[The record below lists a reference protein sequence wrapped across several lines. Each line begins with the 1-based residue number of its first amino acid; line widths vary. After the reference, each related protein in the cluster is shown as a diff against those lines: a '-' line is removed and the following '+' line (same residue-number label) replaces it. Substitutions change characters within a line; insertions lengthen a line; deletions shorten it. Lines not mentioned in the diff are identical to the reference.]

1 MAQLTF
7 TLIQSDL
14 HWEDKAKNLAMFEEK
29 IKSISE
35 KKQIVILPE
44 TFNTG
49 FSMEPNRLGE
59 TINGET
65 IAWMKQ
71 IAKEEKI
78 ILVGSLMVQEKFK
91 NYNRLLWVLPSGE
104 IQHYDKRHRFS
115 LGGEQDQFSP
125 GERRVIVQV
134 NGWRILLQIC
144 YDLRF
149 PVYARQ
155 QKDDEYDAILY
166 VANWPQKRMLAWN
179 TLLKA
184 RAIENQCFTIGVNR
198 IGDDGTGLAHSG
210 GSAIY
215 DPLGETVFHKE
226 NEEGIFTIT
235 LDKKTVQTTREK
247 LPFQQDR
254 DPFTILNM

>member
-1 MAQLTF
+1 MAALTF

-14 HWEDKAKNLAMFEEK
+14 YWEDKAKNLAMFEQK
-29 IKSISE
+29 IKSISD
-35 KKQIVILPE
+35 KKQVVILPE

-49 FSMEPNRLGE
+49 FSMDPNRLGE
-59 TINGET
+59 SMDGET
-65 IAWMKQ
+65 VNWMKC
-71 IAKEEKI
+71 IAQEQKI
-78 ILVGSLMVQEKFK
+78 ILAGSIMIHENNK

-115 LGGEQDQFSP
+115 LGGEQDEFSA
-125 GERRVIVQV
+125 GERRVIVSV

-184 RAIENQCFTIGVNR
+184 RAIENQCYTIGVNR
-198 IGDDGTGLAHSG
+198 IGQDGTGLDHSG
-210 GSAIY
+210 GTAVY
-215 DPLGETVFHKE
+215 DPLGETMYYKE
-226 NEEGIFTIT
+226 NSEDVFTT
-235 LDKKTVQTTREK
+235 SLDSEIVNTVRTK
-247 LPFQQDR
+247 LPFQKDR
-254 DPFTILNM
+254 DTFTL

>member
-1 MAQLTF
+1 MAALTF

-14 HWEDKAKNLAMFEEK
+14 HWEDKARNLAMFEEK
-29 IKSISE
+29 IKSIQE
-35 KKQIVILPE
+35 KKQVVILPE

-49 FSMEPNRLGE
+49 FSMDPNRLGE
-59 TINGET
+59 TMNGDT
-65 IAWMKQ
+65 VAWMVRV
-71 IAKEEKI
+71 AKEHKI
-78 ILVGSLMVQEKFK
+78 ILVGSIMIQEKFK

-104 IQHYDKRHRFS
+104 IQHYDKRHLFS
-115 LGGEQDQFSP
+115 LGGEQDQFSS

-155 QKDDEYDAILY
+155 QKDDEYDAILF
-166 VANWPQKRMLAWN
+166 VANWPQKRIDAWN

-184 RAIENQCFTIGVNR
+184 RAIENQCYTIGVNR
-198 IGDDGTGLAHSG
+198 IGEDVTELVHNGCS
-210 GSAIY
+210 SIY
-215 DPLGETVFHKE
+215 DPLGETIYYKE
-226 NEEGIFTIT
+226 NTEDIFTTT
-235 LDKKTVQTTREK
+235 LDTELVQMIRKK

-254 DPFTILNM
+254 DSFSL

>member
-1 MAQLTF
+1 MSELTF
-7 TLIQSDL
+7 TLIQSNL
-14 HWEDKAKNLAMFEEK
+14 HWEDKAQNLSMFEKK
-29 IKSISE
+29 IQSISGQ
-35 KKQIVILPE
+35 KQVVILPE

-49 FSMEPNRLGE
+49 FSMAPSRLGE
-59 TINGET
+59 TMNGDT
-65 IAWMKQ
+65 VAWMKKVAQ
-71 IAKEEKI
+71 EHKI
-78 ILVGSLMVQEKFK
+78 ILAGSLMIQEKFK

-115 LGGEQDQFSP
+115 LGGEHNQFSA

-134 NGWRILLQIC
+134 NGWRILLQVC

-166 VANWPQKRMLAWN
+166 VANWPQKRMEAWN

-184 RAIENQCFTIGVNR
+184 RAIENQCYTIGVNR
-198 IGDDGTGLAHSG
+198 LGDDGTELAHSG
-210 GSAIY
+210 GSSIY
-215 DPLGETVFHKE
+215 GPLGETIYYKE
-226 NEEGIFTIT
+226 NQEDIFTTT
-235 LDKKTVQTTREK
+235 LNTALVKTIRTK

-254 DPFTILNM
+254 DSFSL

>member
-1 MAQLTF
+1 MSKLTF

-14 HWEDKAKNLAMFEEK
+14 FWEDPAANRRQFEQK
-29 IKSISE
+29 IKSIHE

-49 FSMEPNRLGE
+49 FSINPGKLGE
-59 TINGET
+59 TMNGET
-65 IAWMKQ
+65 VAWMKK
-71 IAKEEKI
+71 IAQEEGI
-78 ILVGSLMVQEKFK
+78 ILVGSIMIQEKFK

-104 IQHYDKRHRFS
+104 IQYYDKRHRFS
-115 LGGEQDQFSP
+115 LGGEQDQFSA

-155 QKDDEYDAILY
+155 QNEDEYDAILY
-166 VANWPQKRMLAWN
+166 VANWPQKRIDAWN

-184 RAIENQCFTIGVNR
+184 RAIENQCYTIGLNR
-198 IGDDGTGLAHSG
+198 VGEDGTELKYNGCS
-210 GSAIY
+210 SIY
-215 DPLGETVFHKE
+215 DPLGQSLYYKE
-226 NEEGIFTIT
+226 DVEDLFTIT
-235 LDKKTVQTTREK
+235 LDSELVKTIRNK
-247 LPFQQDR
+247 LPFQKDK
-254 DPFTILNM
+254 DSFSL